1 MLDIQF
7 IRNNKDLV
15 EEKARQKGYPVNL
28 DELINLDNELKRNIP
43 ILEDIL
49 NQRNKL
55 SAQFSS
61 SKPSQDDI
69 EKGKELKN
77 KASELEKKIND
88 LNLK

>member
-15 EEKARQKGYPVNL
+15 EEKARQKGYPINL
-28 DELINLDNELKRNIP
+28 DELLNLDNELKRNIP

-55 SAQFSS
+55 SAQFSRPERS
-61 SKPSQDDI
+61 LTTIP
-69 EKGKELKN
+69 
-77 KASELEKKIND
+77 
-88 LNLK
+88 